1 MEKNQQEDQ
10 IDFLDFHTSSD
21 QSGKR
26 KVAMS
31 ILPSIRQ
38 TKIHVPEAQNQQD
51 DEIDFLNFQQ
61 SSDQSGKRKV
71 AMSLLPSIRQTK
83 IQIPSESQAH
93 DMQNNNPQQQV
104 FAIPVIEEHNPKEQD
119 IAKTATLM
127 TVNTLATLPYSE
139 YSKAE
144 YSQQPFY
151 NISGYA
157 FNSYNGT
164 EKSYNEDR
172 TKVIINYPKQ
182 LIANGKTISPHIS
195 YFGVF
200 DGHGGE
206 ACSNFLKEKL
216 DSFLFNSNLFPS
228 NPIQAIKEA
237 FMVAENTFMTKAIDR
252 NIIRDRSGSCA
263 CVILIINDMLY
274 AINLGDSRALL
285 SSDSGQTLRQITRDH
300 KPDDPIEKNR
310 IENAGAVVYYAN
322 TVYINGEK
330 VVLNESD
337 YGEGFKF
344 PYRIR
349 PGGMAVSYIL

>member
-10 IDFLDFHTSSD
+10 INFLDFHT
-21 QSGKR
+21 
-26 KVAMS
+26 
-31 ILPSIRQ
+31 
-38 TKIHVPEAQNQQD
+38 
-51 DEIDFLNFQQ
+51 

-83 IQIPSESQAH
+83 IQILSESKVH
-93 DMQNNNPQQQV
+93 DMQNNTPQQQV

-127 TVNTLATLPYSE
+127 TVNTLSTLPYSE

-216 DSFLFNSNLFPS
+216 DSFLFNSNLFPA

-237 FMVAENTFMTKAIDR
+237 FMVAENTFMSKAIDR

-349 PGGMAVSYIL
+349 PGGMAVSFIL

>member
-38 TKIHVPEAQNQQD
+38 TKIHDPEAQNQQD

-83 IQIPSESQAH
+83 IQIPSESKAH
-93 DMQNNNPQQQV
+93 DMQNNTPQQQV
-104 FAIPVIEEHNPKEQD
+104 FAIPVIEEHNDKEQD

-127 TVNTLATLPYSE
+127 TVNTLSTLPYSE

-164 EKSYNEDR
+164 EKSNNEDR
-172 TKVIINYPKQ
+172 P
-182 LIANGKTISPHIS
+182 
-195 YFGVF
+195 
-200 DGHGGE
+200 
-206 ACSNFLKEKL
+206 
-216 DSFLFNSNLFPS
+216 
-228 NPIQAIKEA
+228 
-237 FMVAENTFMTKAIDR
+237 R
-252 NIIRDRSGSCA
+252 
-263 CVILIINDMLY
+263 
-274 AINLGDSRALL
+274 
-285 SSDSGQTLRQITRDH
+285 
-300 KPDDPIEKNR
+300 
-310 IENAGAVVYYAN
+310 
-322 TVYINGEK
+322 
-330 VVLNESD
+330 
-337 YGEGFKF
+337 
-344 PYRIR
+344 
-349 PGGMAVSYIL
+349 